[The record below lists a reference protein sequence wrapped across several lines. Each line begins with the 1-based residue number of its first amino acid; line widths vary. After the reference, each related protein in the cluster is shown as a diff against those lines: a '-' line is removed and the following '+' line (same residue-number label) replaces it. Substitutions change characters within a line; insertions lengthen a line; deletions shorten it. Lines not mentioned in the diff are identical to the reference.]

1 MYRKFYLTNSEGTVW
16 QLTDQSFKCFLNAPQ
31 GLGLNGT
38 LGTTIFGSVGR
49 VDTEAYSFP
58 QVQGELVFCDG
69 SNATRYQ
76 QYDNFAR
83 FITYTPLILSYVIP
97 TTPAETYTLPC
108 YVTSLTKSES
118 TVENLMFCPVT
129 FQGTDFWSG
138 DEVTV
143 TGTTSFTLNNTGD
156 YPIGFEMTINST
168 SVGTALK
175 NPDITVEQD
184 SEVYGEAKFIS
195 DDDKFTSVYV
205 NSKDAEQN
213 VVLTY
218 DQVTFANP
226 LGYQDLSITNGEIY
240 VTFIKLARGT
250 STLSVSVASGTV
262 GTSTIKFTPK
272 FRSV

>member
-76 QYDNFAR
+76 QYDDFAR
-83 FITYTPLILSYVIP
+83 FITYTPLVLSYVIP

-129 FQGTDFWSG
+129 FQGTDFWNG
-138 DEVTV
+138 AEVTV
-143 TGTTSFTLNNTGD
+143 TGTTSLTLNNTGD
-156 YPIGFEMTINST
+156 YPIGFEIEISGSMT
-168 SVGTALK
+168 
-175 NPDITVEQD
+175 NPYFIATQDDI
-184 SEVYGEAKFIS
+184 YGEAKFTDATAFDNI
-195 DDDKFTSVYV
+195 KV

-213 VVLTY
+213 VILSQSGSVLS
-218 DQVTFANP
+218 NP
-226 LGYQDLSITNGEIY
+226 LGYQDLSISNGQIY

-250 STLSVSVASGTV
+250 STLDIGMDSGNISGATV
-262 GTSTIKFTPK
+262 KFTPK